1 MQRLYTTTALALMSW
16 LAGTAEAAD
25 SKAQA
30 QGNPQQTAQSQ
41 QPPKQQQAGQSG
53 PQQAGQSGQQQAGQA
68 GQTQQTQQQTAQ
80 GQQQGQQGQQMQA
93 RAQIDTDNDGKISAE
108 EAQAHRERMFSALD
122 ANQDSTL
129 SPEETGGTVAVERGY
144 VAVTRL
150 IPVVATAEVGGQMWS
165 QMDQDQNQ
173 QISRQEYMQYGEQQF
188 QNAQQRAG
196 GKLTTAGVQTG
207 AQQSGTQQ
215 QTGTQQTSPEDVVRW
230 REANVDRNGDNVV
243 SADEAAAA
251 WTETFHQL
259 DRNGDEQL
267 SQDELNRVQ
276 AQKSMVDQRF
286 AKLDSNGDGQI
297 TIDEF
302 ASAGHNLMDYA
313 DFNQDGEVTAWEYR
327 AVRVTDQ

>member
-1 MQRLYTTTALALMSW
+1 MQRLYTTTALALMLG

-41 QPPKQQQAGQSG
+41 QQPKQ
-53 PQQAGQSGQQQAGQA
+53 QQAGQSGQQQAGQ
-68 GQTQQTQQQTAQ
+68 TQQAQQQTAQ
-80 GQQQGQQGQQMQA
+80 GQQQGQGQQMQA
-93 RAQIDTDNDGKISAE
+93 RGQFDTDNDGKISAE

-129 SPEETGGTVAVERGY
+129 SPEETGGIVAVERGY

-188 QNAQQRAG
+188 QNAQERAG

>member
-1 MQRLYTTTALALMSW
+1 MQRLYTTTALALMIG

-30 QGNPQQTAQSQ
+30 QSNPQPTAQSQ
-41 QPPKQQQAGQSG
+41 QQPKQ
-53 PQQAGQSGQQQAGQA
+53 QQAGQSGQQQAGQ
-68 GQTQQTQQQTAQ
+68 TQQAQQQTAQ
-80 GQQQGQQGQQMQA
+80 GQQQGQGQQMQA
-93 RAQIDTDNDGKISAE
+93 RGQIDTDNDGKISAE

-122 ANQDSTL
+122 ANEDSTL
-129 SPEETGGTVAVERGY
+129 SPEETGGIVAVERGY

>member
-1 MQRLYTTTALALMSW
+1 MQRLYTTTALALMIG

-30 QGNPQQTAQSQ
+30 QSNPQPTAQSQ
-41 QPPKQQQAGQSG
+41 QQPKQ
-53 PQQAGQSGQQQAGQA
+53 QQAGQSGQQQAGQ
-68 GQTQQTQQQTAQ
+68 TQQAQQQTAQ
-80 GQQQGQQGQQMQA
+80 GQQQGQGQQMQA
-93 RAQIDTDNDGKISAE
+93 RGQIDTDNDGKISAE

-129 SPEETGGTVAVERGY
+129 SPEETGGIVAVERGY